1 MDKDVELRDEITE
14 MLLALA
20 NEQHELTT
28 GDFQTR
34 AEVVAKRIIRLV
46 RSERFTN

>member
-1 MDKDVELRDEITE
+1 MDKDFELRQQISE

-28 GDFQTR
+28 SDFQSRT
-34 AEVVAKRIIRLV
+34 EVVARRIIELV
-46 RSERFTN
+46 RAERSIG